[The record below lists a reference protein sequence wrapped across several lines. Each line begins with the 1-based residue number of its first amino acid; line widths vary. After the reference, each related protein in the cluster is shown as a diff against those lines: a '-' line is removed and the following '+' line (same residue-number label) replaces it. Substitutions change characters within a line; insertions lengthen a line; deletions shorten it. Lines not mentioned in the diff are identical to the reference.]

1 MELAKVVEAKEVEMN
16 HKLSEA
22 DTKSQKALLAKELEM
37 QTKLRQANSS
47 KMKAIEARDLEMQ
60 NKQTQAELSVMKAVS
75 VKQLEMKRELNTMKA
90 KHRKETAI
98 LIHKNKSLKNNNKS
112 LKNNKV
118 TVAASHV
125 AKAKRV
131 KEIHAHDLKVCQVYY
146 YLQVYHY
153 VCICC

>member
-1 MELAKVVEAKEVEMN
+1 MSKAVKAKEVEMN
-16 HKLSEA
+16 NKLSEA

-47 KMKAIEARDLEMQ
+47 KMKAIESRELEMQ
-60 NKQTQAELSVMKAVS
+60 NKQTQAELSVMKAES
-75 VKQLEMKRELNTMKA
+75 VKQLEMKRELNTTKA
-90 KHRKETAI
+90 KHRKDTAI
-98 LIHKNKSLKNNNKS
+98 LTKKNKS

-131 KEIHAHDLKVCQVYY
+131 KEIHAYELKVCQVYY
-146 YLQVYHY
+146 YVQVYNY